1 MLQSFLT
8 VGQQILTLYLLLVVG
23 FVLGKVKLLDD
34 RASVALSSLVMY
46 VVSPCMMVVAFQRPL
61 EHTALHNFGV
71 VTGVSA
77 VLHVVFIAAAMLL
90 IHDRDRERQNC
101 LRFAAVFSNCGF
113 MGYPLMAAL
122 LGSIGVF
129 YGSAYVIVFTILSW
143 TWGVYVIT
151 GDRSQLRLKPL
162 LNPGVIS
169 VVLAMALYLGQVTVP
184 EPLMVPINYLAD
196 LNTPLPMLVVGY
208 QLSHA
213 NFKAALQ
220 GISSWVTLV
229 LRLLV
234 LPLASLGICLAL
246 NVSHDLTLV
255 LLIAANIALGSVNA
269 FMEGTWDMMKFR
281 NGCIKGGVVAASL
294 IAVYY
299 AGWLN
304 PDLLVIEAEGQ
315 TVNLMTAVHIALL
328 AAFTAYAVD
337 VLKKLKDMLSTAT
350 PGKEEDHEQQ

>member
-1 MLQSFLT
+1 MIGSFLT
-8 VGQQILTLYLLLVVG
+8 VGEQVLILFALMAVG
-23 FVLGKVKLLDD
+23 FALGKAKLMGDKGSL
-34 RASVALSSLVMY
+34 AMTNLVMY
-46 VVSPCMMVVAFQRPL
+46 AVSPAMMVVAFQR
-61 EHTALHNFGV
+61 EKDTADLHNFLV
-71 VTGVSA
+71 C
-77 VLHVVFIAAAMLL
+77 LLLAAAVHAVSILL
-90 IHDRDRERQNC
+90 AYAA
-101 LRFAAVFSNCGF
+101 LRGKDGTCGVLQFGAVFSNCGF

-151 GDRSQLRLKPL
+151 GDRSQLRLKPLL

-255 LLIAANIALGSVNA
+255 LLIAASAPPA
-269 FMEGTWDMMKFR
+269 
-281 NGCIKGGVVAASL
+281 
-294 IAVYY
+294 
-299 AGWLN
+299 
-304 PDLLVIEAEGQ
+304 
-315 TVNLMTAVHIALL
+315 ALL
-328 AAFTAYAVD
+328 SMFAARFGKDTALTSSLVSVQTAISALTMP
-337 VLKKLKDMLSTAT
+337 VLVGLAEVL
-350 PGKEEDHEQQ
+350 G

>member
-90 IHDRDRERQNC
+90 IRDRDRERQNC

-151 GDRSQLRLKPL
+151 GDRSQLRVFSQPRIPVGGQHLAVGVHVDTSACRLLQQLVQVLQIVAGYHDERPPTDVRVDLCGRRVTEGGGVGLVQQGHALIVYQTKFRDEGQPL
-162 LNPGVIS
+162 LNGVLLPQGAQPL
-169 VVLAMALYLGQVTVP
+169 V
-184 EPLMVPINYLAD
+184 EPLAD
-196 LNTPLPMLVVGY
+196 RLILLPKAESVMGIGCHTL
-208 QLSHA
+208 HA
-213 NFKAALQ
+213 EQQCGAQ
-220 GISSWVTLV
+220 
-229 LRLLV
+229 R
-234 LPLASLGICLAL
+234 
-246 NVSHDLTLV
+246 HDV
-255 LLIAANIALGSVNA
+255 RIAA
-269 FMEGTWDMMKFR
+269 
-281 NGCIKGGVVAASL
+281 
-294 IAVYY
+294 
-299 AGWLN
+299 
-304 PDLLVIEAEGQ
+304 P
-315 TVNLMTAVHIALL
+315 
-328 AAFTAYAVD
+328 
-337 VLKKLKDMLSTAT
+337 
-350 PGKEEDHEQQ
+350 